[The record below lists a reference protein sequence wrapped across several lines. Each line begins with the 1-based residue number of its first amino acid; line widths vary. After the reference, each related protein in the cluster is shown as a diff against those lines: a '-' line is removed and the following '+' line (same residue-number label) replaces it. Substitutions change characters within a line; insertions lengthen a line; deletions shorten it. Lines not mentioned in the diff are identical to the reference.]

1 MAGGVGET
9 VGGDRAQTSRDAA
22 ATTDTDDV
30 TADAGN
36 ATRAI
41 GPDSGETNATDDAGV
56 DEGVAVGRRPT
67 RLSAG
72 LGALALAAGTLLVAG
87 PGGAAVGLVL
97 VGLVAMAVGDELRA
111 RDRRAQSVAA
121 LAAGGAVGLL
131 GVAGGAALAGTFPAT
146 LRALPGLLGVLL
158 FGAGAAPARGEGSRA
173 LVKLGAG
180 FVLVGVLVAG
190 VFDAVPAGTLV
201 AGATA
206 AVVGW
211 DLGENAV
218 NVGEQL
224 GRAASTWRTE
234 TVHAAG
240 ATLVGIAAVL
250 LGDLVGGIGSS
261 GLSLPALALLLV
273 AVVLLSIALHE

>member
-1 MAGGVGET
+1 MAGGVGEA
-9 VGGDRAQTSRDAA
+9 VDRDRQGADRDG
-22 ATTDTDDV
+22 ATN
-30 TADAGN
+30 DAV
-36 ATRAI
+36 A
-41 GPDSGETNATDDAGV
+41 ATDDAGRTSRATGTDPSEMTATDSAGA

-67 RLSAG
+67 RLSAA
-72 LGALALAAGTLLVAG
+72 LGALTLAAGTLLVAG
-87 PGGAAVGLVL
+87 PGEGAVGLVL
-97 VGLVAMAVGDELRA
+97 VGLVAMAVGDELRS
-111 RDRRAQSVAA
+111 RDRRAESVAA
-121 LAAGGAVGLL
+121 LAAGSAVGLL
-131 GVAGGAALAGTFPAT
+131 GVAGGAVLADTFPAT

-158 FGAGAAPARGEGSRA
+158 FGAGAVPVRGEGSRT

-180 FVLVGVLVAG
+180 FVLIGVLVAG

-234 TVHAAG
+234 GVHAAG
-240 ATLVGIAAVL
+240 AVTVGIAAVL
-250 LGDLVGGIGSS
+250 TGDLVDGIGSS

-273 AVVLLSIALHE
+273 AVVLFSIALHE